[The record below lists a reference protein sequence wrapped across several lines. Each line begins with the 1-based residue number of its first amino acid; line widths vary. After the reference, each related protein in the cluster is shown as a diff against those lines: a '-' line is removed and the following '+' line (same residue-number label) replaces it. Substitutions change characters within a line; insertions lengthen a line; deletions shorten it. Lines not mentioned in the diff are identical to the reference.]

1 MTNAFSPASF
11 SALMAASTVS
21 LETAMHMPTPMLNV
35 LNMSR
40 SGMLPVFAMR
50 SKIGSTGTA
59 ERSTLAVRPFFII
72 RGMFS

>member
-1 MTNAFSPASF
+1 MTLV
-11 SALMAASTVS
+11 ALNHFTDDKRLFACIIQRLNGRVRRLP

-50 SKIGSTGTA
+50 SEDRQHRTA
-59 ERSTLAVRPFFII
+59 ERPP
-72 RGMFS
+72 